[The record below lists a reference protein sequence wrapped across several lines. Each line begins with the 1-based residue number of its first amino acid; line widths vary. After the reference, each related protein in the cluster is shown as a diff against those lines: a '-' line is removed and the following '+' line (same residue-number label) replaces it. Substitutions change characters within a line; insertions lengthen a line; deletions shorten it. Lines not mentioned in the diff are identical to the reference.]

1 MADPKKTEYTPEE
14 LRDAKSNFD
23 PAKVAAES
31 TSAAGATGQTVR
43 GHLQKPRTSSV
54 GGPVRPPWSTTTRT
68 EVARSTW

>member
-31 TSAAGATGQTVR
+31 TSAPGGNGPMGRV
-43 GHLQKPRTSSV
+43 HLRRPRTSSA
-54 GGPVRPPWSTTTRT
+54 GGPMRPPWSTTTRT
-68 EVARSTW
+68 GAARNTW